1 MALFLPRARW
11 LHWSMRVEG
20 EEART
25 GFTTAVGT
33 TKPSGGE
40 DFSESGQ
47 FILEYKGCLELGIP
61 RTNPNLL

>member
-20 EEART
+20 EEVRP
-25 GFTTAVGT
+25 GFTTADKALWGR
-33 TKPSGGE
+33 
-40 DFSESGQ
+40 DFSESDQ
-47 FILEYKGCLELGIP
+47 FILEYKGCLELGIL